1 MNFFKKIPS
10 KDLNKILISLDIN
23 GVQGKSKLVK
33 EVVGHLNEVSVKD
46 LKKMLEKNHIE
57 VSGSKKKLVKI
68 IRDNLPLKLK
78 LAAKASVA
86 VGDVHGK
93 IVNVDKKKLG
103 AGFATLTA
111 LGFAYYNR
119 DALKNLTSDDL
130 GKLIDKVIGQ
140 DKKEKLKQYI
150 ADLTHI
156 SKSKVNEVV
165 AVIMVLKNKVKDFG
179 KNVKDLIIAA
189 WKGSTISAISA
200 YNSLL
205 SKLNFSLGERWDI
218 TKKIL
223 EIKNKVNPIDKLMSI
238 RSFGLELVE
247 KIKEKIKTSPEFQ
260 TLKENKENLSRKV
273 SNISDISSEYFTPK
287 SSSGRGSFFNTSSYS
302 L

>member
-1 MNFFKKIPS
+1 MNFFKNIPS
-10 KDLNKILISLDIN
+10 KDLNKILVSLDIDE
-23 GVQGKSKLVK
+23 VKGKYKLVK
-33 EVVGHLNEVSVKD
+33 EIVKHLNEISVKD
-46 LKKMLEKNHIE
+46 LKKMLAKNHIE

-78 LAAKASVA
+78 LVAKAMTLSEETR
-86 VGDVHGK
+86 GK
-93 IVNVDKKKLG
+93 LANVDKKKLG
-103 AGFATLTA
+103 AGFATLAA
-111 LGFAYYNR
+111 LGFAYYNK
-119 DALKNLTSDDL
+119 DALKNLTADDL
-130 GKLIDKVIGQ
+130 GKLVDKVIGQ

-165 AVIMVLKNKVKDFG
+165 AVIIVLKNKVKDFG
-179 KNVKDLIIAA
+179 KNVKDLIMAA

-218 TKKIL
+218 TKKLL

-238 RSFGLELVE
+238 RAFVLELVE

-273 SNISDISSEYFTPK
+273 SNISSISSEYFTPK
-287 SSSGRGSFFNTSSYS
+287 SSSGRGSFFNTSPYS